1 MNVKCPNC
9 RFKFDIK
16 QIDTNSNNEVNC
28 TCPRCGK
35 TFMAQN
41 ADVAAEQPHSPVQP
55 IASSVNDMSVQSLSQ
70 ESEMDLY
77 YALMNRMEAGQHDA
91 AGAYLAK
98 LLELNPNEPMYLKI
112 KEDLDKIKQ
121 SYFMATKY
129 IQSGQLNLAKLYIN
143 DLLNLAP
150 NHPMFMNLKERL
162 LQAEKEETQRQE
174 KQSKPNNSNSNNDS
188 NQEEVN
194 NFGVTCGLV
203 LLLAVGL
210 LIIIITIISQY

>member
-9 RFKFDIK
+9 RFKFDVTPTDVDE
-16 QIDTNSNNEVNC
+16 IDVNY

-35 TFMAQN
+35 MFTAQN
-41 ADVAAEQPHSPVQP
+41 ADVKTEHPQSPVQP
-55 IASSVNDMSVQSLSQ
+55 IASSVNDISVQSHPQ
-70 ESEMDLY
+70 ESEMELY

-174 KQSKPNNSNSNNDS
+174 KQSKPNNNSNNNDS
-188 NQEEVN
+188 NQEEGN
-194 NFGVTCGLV
+194 NFGVTCGLLFLV
-203 LLLAVGL
+203 VG
-210 LIIIITIISQY
+210 IIIMIIMIISQF